1 MTILTEHCSTLNLH
15 SFYINIEFAIVFE
28 SQSLGYKL
36 NPVSHEKISQTFVSN
51 TEKIAWL
58 IGEEILYLAFLSS
71 HKNILWDWLCKPF
84 ELLFL
89 IHNGIINHTS

>member
-36 NPVSHEKISQTFVSN
+36 NPVSHEKNLPNFFV
-51 TEKIAWL
+51 KYWKKMVGL
-58 IGEEILYLAFLSS
+58 
-71 HKNILWDWLCKPF
+71 
-84 ELLFL
+84 
-89 IHNGIINHTS
+89 